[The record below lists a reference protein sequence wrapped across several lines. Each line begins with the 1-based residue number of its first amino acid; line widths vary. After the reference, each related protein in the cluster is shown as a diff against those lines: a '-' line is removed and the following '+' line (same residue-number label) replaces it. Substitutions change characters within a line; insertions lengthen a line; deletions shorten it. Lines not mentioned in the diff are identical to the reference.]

1 MISGIDIEH
10 MREIK
15 DVPDNARFKLTDDL
29 PSSHYQADSLFTML
43 YKELPYVICMDA
55 QGNVHKISSRFKVV
69 LVDVL

>member
-10 MREIK
+10 MKELS

-29 PSSHYQADSLFTML
+29 PSDYYKADSLFTML
-43 YKELPYVICMDA
+43 YKELPYIVCMDA
-55 QGNVHKISSRFKVV
+55 QGNLHKIAARFKVV